1 MLLTGLFFGSV
12 VSNKEFTPSLYNQ
25 KSKRTA
31 LCDFLFQYFHVT
43 YTIMGK

>member
-1 MLLTGLFFGSV
+1 MLLTELFFGSV
-12 VSNKEFTPSLYNQ
+12 VSKKEFTPSLYNQ

>member
-1 MLLTGLFFGSV
+1 MLLTVLFFGSV
-12 VSNKEFTPSLYNQ
+12 VSNNELTPSLYNE

-31 LCDFLFQYFHVT
+31 LCYFLFQYFHVT

>member
-12 VSNKEFTPSLYNQ
+12 VSNKEFPPSLYNQ
-25 KSKRTA
+25 KNKRAA